1 MQIAMKSFWGYLIFA
16 TRLQKILHTF
26 ALANEQN
33 WKATDT
39 CRIMIKK
46 EHQQISIWTKRNY

>member
-1 MQIAMKSFWGYLIFA
+1 MSPFSNSKEASHADSYEKFLGHLIFA

-33 WKATDT
+33 
-39 CRIMIKK
+39 
-46 EHQQISIWTKRNY
+46 

>member
-26 ALANEQN
+26 ALANKQN
-33 WKATDT
+33 RKAADT
-39 CRIMIKK
+39 CRIMIKLA
-46 EHQQISIWTKRNY
+46 ES